1 MNSKKAVPFVDLSI
15 QHAEID
21 PPLSS
26 LIESVLDRGDF
37 ILGEDVAGFEQEFAL
52 YCGVD
57 HAIGVD
63 SGTSALELA
72 LRALGLGPGD
82 EVITPANTF
91 IATVLAI
98 IHAGCT
104 PVLVDIDSD
113 TYLMDVEATRAAI
126 TPRTAALMPV
136 HLYGQPADM
145 DPLNALAD
153 ENGLVVIEDA
163 SQAHGAR
170 YRGRR
175 TGALAEVAAFS
186 LYPAKN
192 LGAVG
197 DAGVVVT
204 SDPGL
209 ADSIRLLRNY
219 GSPQKYVH
227 DLLGFNRRLDTIQA
241 RVLRA
246 KLPHLD
252 RWNASRRATAELY
265 RRTLADLPVKL
276 PGELDGAEAVY
287 HLFVVEVDD
296 RDGLMAHLGTQGIGA
311 LVHYPIPVHLQK
323 ACLPLGH
330 GPGDFPLTERAAGRI
345 LSLPMYPGM
354 PDQFVERVAY
364 AIRDY
369 VRRGMAVPAS

>member
-1 MNSKKAVPFVDLSI
+1 MPPVVPVPFVDLSL

-26 LIESVLDRGDF
+26 QIQSVLDRGDF
-37 ILGEDVAGFEQEFAL
+37 ILGSDVSGFEEEFAR
-52 YCGVD
+52 YCGAARTV
-57 HAIGVD
+57 GVD

-72 LRALGLGPGD
+72 LRGLGLGPGD

-104 PVLVDIDSD
+104 PVLVDIDPD

-126 TPRTAALMPV
+126 TSRTAALLPV

-145 DPLNALAD
+145 DRLNALAA
-153 ENGLVVIEDA
+153 EHGLVVIEDA

-175 TGALAEVAAFS
+175 TGSLAEIAAFS

-204 SDPGL
+204 SNPDL
-209 ADSIRLLRNY
+209 AGSIRLLRNY

-252 RWNASRRATAELY
+252 RWNASRRATAGLY
-265 RRTLADLPVKL
+265 RQALTDLPMKL
-276 PGELDGAEAVY
+276 PGELEGAEPVY

-296 RDGLMAHLGTQGIGA
+296 RDGLMAHLASRQITA

-323 ACLPLGH
+323 ACAGLGY
-330 GPGDFPLTERAAGRI
+330 GPGDFPAAERSARRV
-345 LSLPMYPGM
+345 LSLPIYPGM
-354 PDQFVERVAY
+354 PDEFVGRVAD
-364 AIRDY
+364 AIRDH
-369 VRRGMAVPAS
+369 VRRGLAVPAS

>member
-1 MNSKKAVPFVDLSI
+1 MVPVPFVDLSI
-15 QHAEID
+15 QHSEID
-21 PPLSS
+21 PPLAS

-37 ILGEDVAGFEQEFAL
+37 ILGEDVSGFEQEFAR
-52 YCGVD
+52 YCGVS

-72 LRALGLGPGD
+72 LRGLGLGPGD
-82 EVITPANTF
+82 EVITAANTF

-98 IHAGCT
+98 VHAGCT
-104 PVLVDIDSD
+104 PILVDVDPD

-126 TPRTAALMPV
+126 TARTAALLPV

-145 DPLNALAD
+145 DPLNALAAEHD
-153 ENGLVVIEDA
+153 LVVIEDA
-163 SQAHGAR
+163 SQAHGAM

-175 TGALAEVAAFS
+175 TGSLAQIAAFS

-204 SDPGL
+204 SDPDL
-209 ADSIRLLRNY
+209 AETIKLLRNY

-252 RWNASRRATAELY
+252 RWNASRRATAQLY
-265 RRTLADLPVKL
+265 RQALGELPVKL
-276 PGELDGAEAVY
+276 PGELEGAQSVY
-287 HLFVVEVDD
+287 HLFVIEADD
-296 RDGLMAHLGTQGIGA
+296 RDGLMAHLATQGVTA

-323 ACLPLGH
+323 ACAGLGY
-330 GPGDFPLTERAAGRI
+330 GPGDFPVAERAAGRV

-354 PDQFVERVAY
+354 PAVFVERVANS
-364 AIRDY
+364 IRDH
-369 VRRGMAVPAS
+369 VRRGIAVPAS